1 MAPRRRARQ
10 AALHPRRS
18 AGDNPRPMARAAR
31 RRRGAALILVV
42 VVVAA
47 LLAIA
52 APFVA
57 SMRLHERSARAF
69 AGKTRARLL
78 ARGARNDAVAHLMRT
93 HPDEERRAREARNDR
108 TSDDEGVDAADE
120 LEPAPL
126 TATGLRP
133 LDAASATGGLAT
145 VEVEDARG
153 RIDLNCSGPDPI
165 ANLLGCTVTT
175 AVLSYDEEDALYVE
189 DASPFYCDGD
199 PKTIDGFVRLNHEY
213 VAYRDV
219 ERRPPQRSGDPDRPC
234 LTGLVRGA
242 FFSRNPP
249 PEDRDLRRT
258 YHGRGSLV
266 QDGRGYKIAFDAL
279 WRWLDTDR
287 HGELAR
293 FDSPAAIRRIADW
306 EFGRLR
312 AAMVLERYGVT
323 LARLRGWG
331 IQKGSLERAGLD
343 PAPLDEEAARK
354 NESKEERD
362 AREKAER
369 TLRAAGVN
377 PDSVRRFG
385 GDRAVTRIAQT
396 LDALDDEQRAKVV
409 AQWKERADQL
419 EAQAQKLDDW
429 LKDEMKRQL
438 RDLTELR
445 DEAPHLETIGRVE
458 LEEKVRPFTTT
469 DAPPTAEAWSDPRV
483 NRNRIQYQ
491 PYAFAASIRLQ
502 DTRRFAEGMIV
513 RVQPLGGGPPE
524 FRSVVQITPRDAV
537 HVFPQLDREYEA
549 HTAEVSVRVPTP
561 VNLLTARRAVLAAV
575 LTGIQ
580 SRIAQRSVVGEAP
593 DFVTPR
599 EARAI
604 AEAIDE
610 ERPGDFLALRALLL
624 ELRASNEITDHDV
637 DAVVRNAIDPGDAL
651 LTRSTVPFC
660 FAAGDV
666 YELQATGIVSDPA
679 GVEVARHRTREVAR
693 VAPPRDLVWTIDSQ
707 ADMQDRV
714 WTGGPVPQGL
724 QPAPR
729 DGGGVAWLYLPHCQS
744 ELLQT
749 RPSYMGPYGARAWIT
764 PSRSHAPGEGD
775 LSPLLSHEPF
785 QMAQGSNASGSIRVG
800 TVRDPDHWD
809 GELEGVAVAR
819 QLPGAQLGHRFETRE
834 SRVEVEMLGPTQ
846 LRAWFRLD
854 RIPGQ
859 GQRAYLLDGGKGEH
873 LDRISLYLENG
884 ELVLAA
890 KDEALDAREAALM
903 GTTPRAAQLRW
914 RPNPPLIAGN
924 WYHISAWW
932 KGTDRGDLALAVDGR
947 LVGRET
953 HGSRLLQAIDAWQGT
968 ITLEDASGFP
978 AAGWVRIGSSRRQ
991 QGGQDRGIDGQPRD
1005 VVADACEVLHYSQK
1019 IGNTLTLDGGQNSIN
1034 AVVQGIQARGETLI
1048 GVTPNPGQSPS
1059 VARTPQ
1065 RSSGRTYTIT
1075 WRDSRG
1081 QQRQQQVS
1089 QGYPH
1094 DAGALVVPYGYHSRL
1109 KDEAAAAPGGPAGPA
1124 PFQESLRR
1132 GGATLVE
1139 PLQVNT
1145 PATVLYQTTPGYTQA
1160 AVTAA
1165 LRSVPPRPFDLFPE
1179 VIDARRTDFL
1189 PVLWVASHGDAAMN
1203 VQAPPRP
1210 PLPPGVTPQ
1219 TSPPSGVAP
1228 APNVLGGWP
1237 ERGVVRVT
1245 SNKIAIPGLPTPP
1258 PPSVE
1263 LIGYS
1268 RIDRAGGQLIGLTR
1282 GLCGTAP
1289 AAHFLWDS
1297 VSLESIVVSDA
1308 TDYADRPTLQDP
1320 FVHVS
1325 LQASN
1330 GAVEW
1335 LSVRKPNPADGPNEQ
1350 ALLASGVMYLH
1361 ARDTLAAAVDAQGQP
1376 IPPSTGASAGPGPG
1390 LLPIY
1395 PYVPDLIAQML
1406 NNNGSLGGA
1415 PGLTTIIDPT
1425 AYDFGQP
1432 HKEVLKRWDINGS
1445 RARKGTSRPPAQ
1457 GHAARARVVPTFAVR
1472 VEDRFESGAGDVVTI
1487 TDDQQLAPA
1496 REEKTIVH
1504 AARADRGS
1512 QDPCD
1517 GWLVAFDDFVARRY
1531 EGSQH
1536 ARLARWPVGS
1546 FHSLPQTLDL
1556 GRARAPSGPG
1566 DTSAFAPGALTGR
1579 IDDLV
1584 VRQLQETGI
1593 GDAVLD
1599 IGDAAGAFQG
1609 RPNQWRDG
1617 RLVKWDDEVVAAVD
1631 ATPGTPPAGA
1641 RPNQAWSQVRLLRG
1655 ALGTPPQAH
1664 SRETFGWDLDWP
1676 PYAIADGP
1684 IGGNRGQTIP
1694 IRGVGGDFR
1703 EWDGYAAIDRGGGQP
1718 WAGVLPFARR
1728 RGRQNL
1734 QRPLDHLDR
1743 GAFGTAFGASAAAPA
1758 AADLLVDLPFRQH
1771 DVHGDRISSI
1781 EGVHFQAAKELPGC
1795 YVTRVDWDETLPSP
1809 FCEVKVAL
1817 RVDGAPGWDA
1827 EPADR
1832 PGLANRLYLFDDPR
1846 EPNEVLVRA
1855 TRVEVRVYLTFKPG
1869 ALYRDAWKRA
1879 AVLGALRIHYRQ
1891 PSAALR
1897 VEERAE

>member
-1 MAPRRRARQ
+1 MAPGARRR
-10 AALHPRRS
+10 P
-18 AGDNPRPMARAAR
+18 PRPLRRA

-108 TSDDEGVDAADE
+108 TSDDEGVDTQDE

-126 TATGLRP
+126 AATGLRP

-145 VEVEDARG
+145 IEVDDARG

-165 ANLLGCTVTT
+165 ANLLGCTITT
-175 AVLSYDEEDALYVE
+175 AVLSYDEDEALYVE

-213 VAYRDV
+213 IAYRDI
-219 ERRPPQRSGDPDRPC
+219 ERRPPARSGDPDRPC

-249 PEDRDLRRT
+249 PEDRDLRRS

-323 LARLRGWG
+323 LERLRGWG
-331 IQKGSLERAGLD
+331 IQRGALERAGLD

-354 NESKEERD
+354 DETKEERD

-369 TLRAAGVN
+369 TLRAAGVS

-385 GDRAVTRIAQT
+385 GDKAVTRIAQA

-409 AQWKERADQL
+409 AQWKERAEQL
-419 EAQAQKLDDW
+419 EAQAKKLDDW

-438 RDLTELR
+438 RDLSELR

-458 LEEKVRPFTTT
+458 LEEKIRPFTTT

-483 NRNRIQYQ
+483 NRNRLQYQ

-502 DTRRFAEGMIV
+502 DTRRFAEGMICRV
-513 RVQPLGGGPPE
+513 RPLGGGPTE

-561 VNLLTARRAVLAAV
+561 VNVNTARRAVLAAV

-580 SRIAQRSVVGEAP
+580 SRVAQRSVVGEAP

-604 AEAIDE
+604 AEAIAAE
-610 ERPGDFLALRALLL
+610 PPTDFLALRALLL
-624 ELRASNEITDHDV
+624 ELRAANEITDHDV

-660 FAAGDV
+660 FVAGDV

-707 ADMQDRV
+707 ADLQDRLWV
-714 WTGGPVPQGL
+714 GGPVPQGL

-729 DGGGVAWLYLPHCQS
+729 DGGGVAWLHLPHCQS
-744 ELLQT
+744 ELVQT

-775 LSPLLSHEPF
+775 LQPLLSHEPF
-785 QMAQGSNASGSIRVG
+785 QLAQGSNASGGLRAG

-809 GELEGVAVAR
+809 GELEGVAPQRRV
-819 QLPGAQLGHRFETRE
+819 PGSQLGHRFETRE
-834 SRVEVEMLGPTQ
+834 SQVEVEMLGPTQ

-854 RIPGQ
+854 RLPGA

-873 LDRISLYLENG
+873 LDRISLYLEG
-884 ELVLAA
+884 GDLVLAA
-890 KDEALDAREAALM
+890 KDEALDARESALM

-914 RPNPPLIAGN
+914 RPNPPLVPGN
-924 WYHISAWW
+924 WYHVSAWW

-953 HGSRLLQAIDAWQGT
+953 HGSRLVQAIDPWQST

-978 AAGWVRIGSSRRQ
+978 AAGWVRIGHSRRQ
-991 QGGQDRGIDGQPRD
+991 QGSQDRGLDGQARD
-1005 VVADACEVLHYSQK
+1005 VVADRCEVLHYSQK
-1019 IGNTLTLDGGQNSIN
+1019 IGNTLTLDTGNNLVNDAVLQVQSQGGRVTGITPTP
-1034 AVVQGIQARGETLI
+1034 QGASTSTAR
-1048 GVTPNPGQSPS
+1048 
-1059 VARTPQ
+1059 RPQ
-1065 RSSGRTYTIT
+1065 RSSGRRYQVQWVNAQNRAQQPIT
-1075 WRDSRG
+1075 
-1081 QQRQQQVS
+1081 VS
-1089 QGYPH
+1089 MGYPH
-1094 DAGALVVPYGYHSRL
+1094 DAGTLVVPYGYHSRL
-1109 KDEAAAAPGGPAGPA
+1109 KDEAAPPPGGPRGATPPPPA
-1124 PFQESLRR
+1124 FRESLRR

-1139 PLQVNT
+1139 ALPIHT
-1145 PATVLYQTTPGYTQA
+1145 PSTVLYQPVPGYTQA

-1165 LRSVPPRPFDLFPE
+1165 LRANPPRPFDLFPQ
-1179 VIDARRTDFL
+1179 VIDATQTSFL
-1189 PVLWVASHGDAAMN
+1189 PVLWVAPTGDAPMN

-1219 TSPPSGVAP
+1219 ASPPQGVAA

-1237 ERGVVRVT
+1237 SRGVVRVS
-1245 SNKIAIPGLPTPP
+1245 SNKIALPGLPAPP

-1263 LIGYS
+1263 LIGYGA
-1268 RIDRAGGQLIGLTR
+1268 IDRVGGRLLNLTR
-1282 GLCGTAP
+1282 GLGGTTP

-1308 TDYADRPTLQDP
+1308 TDYADRPALTDP
-1320 FVHVS
+1320 LVHVS
-1325 LQASN
+1325 LQAGG

-1335 LSVRKPNPADGPNEQ
+1335 LSVKKPDAGLSPQER
-1350 ALLASGVMYLH
+1350 ALLASGVLYLP
-1361 ARDTLAAAVDAQGQP
+1361 ARDSLDASAAAG
-1376 IPPSTGASAGPGPG
+1376 GPG
-1390 LLPIY
+1390 LLPVY

-1406 NNNGSLGGA
+1406 TNGGSLALG
-1415 PGLTTIIDPT
+1415 GLTTIIDPT

-1432 HKEVLKRWDINGS
+1432 HKEVLKRWDLNGS
-1445 RARKGTSRPPAQ
+1445 RARKGTGRPPSP
-1457 GHAARARVVPTFAVR
+1457 GHAVGARVVPTFAVR

-1487 TDDQQLAPA
+1487 TDDQPLAPA

-1517 GWLVAFDDFVARRY
+1517 GWLIAFDDFVARRY

-1546 FHSLPQTLDL
+1546 FHSLPDL
-1556 GRARAPSGPG
+1556 ELGQARAPSGPG
-1566 DTSAFAPGALTGR
+1566 DTSAFAPGTLTGR

-1584 VRQLQETGI
+1584 VRQLTETGV
-1593 GDAVLD
+1593 GDAVLAID
-1599 IGDAAGAFQG
+1599 EVAGPFQG

-1617 RLVKWDDEVVAAVD
+1617 RLVKWDDEVVAFVD

-1641 RPNQAWSQVRLLRG
+1641 PPNQPWSQVRMLRG
-1655 ALGTPPQAH
+1655 ALGTAPAAH
-1664 SRETFGWDLDWP
+1664 SRETHGWDLDWP

-1684 IGGNRGQTIP
+1684 IGGNRGQVIP
-1694 IRGVGGDFR
+1694 TRGVNGDFR
-1703 EWDGYAAIDRGGGQP
+1703 EWDGYVAIDRGGGQP

-1734 QRPLDHLDR
+1734 HRPLDHLDR

-1758 AADLLVDLPFRQH
+1758 AADLLIDLPFRQH
-1771 DVHGDRISSI
+1771 DVYGDRISSI
-1781 EGVHFQAAKELPGC
+1781 EGVHFQAARELPGC
-1795 YVTRVDWDETLPSP
+1795 YVTRVDWDETLPGP

-1832 PGLANRLYLFDDPR
+1832 PGLAGRLYLFDDPR